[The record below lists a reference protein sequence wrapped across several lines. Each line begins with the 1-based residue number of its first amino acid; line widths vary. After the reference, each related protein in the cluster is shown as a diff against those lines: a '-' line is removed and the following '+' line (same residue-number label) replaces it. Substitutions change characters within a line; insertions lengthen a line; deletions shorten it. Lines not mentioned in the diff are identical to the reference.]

1 MASSN
6 RSSLLLIFTTVF
18 IDLIGFGI
26 VIPVLPTYAEKFHAS
41 PLTIGFLL
49 ASFSLFQFLATPV
62 LGRLSDK
69 YGRRPILFLSLAGT
83 SIAFLTMGLANS
95 LWLLFAARILDGIT
109 GGNISTAQAYIAD
122 ITTPENR
129 AKGLGMVG
137 AAFGLGFIVGPAL
150 AGLLSSFSYTAPFF
164 FASALAAANAILLYF
179 RLPETV
185 KRDRA
190 FTAATSKRKPWEI
203 FGTSAISG
211 APVRI
216 VLLTYFITTIAFAT
230 LTATL
235 ALFTSHSE
243 QFSYDANHNGY
254 VFTFV
259 GILGAIIQG
268 GLLGRLVKKFGESSL
283 VIVGLTSLGLGLAF
297 LPFATGLYGLLGA
310 LALIANGNS
319 LTGPNLTALASK
331 RTAKDKQGE
340 ILGVT
345 QSLNSLARIIA
356 PIIGNLL
363 LGVGL
368 NRAAATLGDKAVAP
382 GSSMAAPF
390 LVSAAITAIALAFSA
405 YYKAKWGSSAG

>member
-1 MASSN
+1 MASN

-26 VIPVLPTYAEKFHAS
+26 VIPVLPIYAEKFHAS

-83 SIAFLTMGLANS
+83 SVAFLTMGLATS

-129 AKGLGMVG
+129 AKGLGMIG
-137 AAFGLGFIVGPAL
+137 AAFGLGFIIGPAI
-150 AGLLSSFSYTAPFF
+150 GGFLSDFSYTAPFF

-185 KRDRA
+185 KRDRN
-190 FTAATSKRKPWEI
+190 FTAAIKRNPWDI
-203 FGTSAISG
+203 FGVSAAKDTGVKIIL
-211 APVRI
+211 V
-216 VLLTYFITTIAFAT
+216 TYFVTTIAFAT

-235 ALFTSHSE
+235 ALYTSHAE
-243 QFSYDANHNGY
+243 QFRYDAPHNGY

-259 GILGAIIQG
+259 GIFGAIVQG

-283 VIVGLTSLGLGLAF
+283 VIVGLISLGLGLVI

-310 LALIANGNS
+310 LALIANGNG
-319 LTGPNLTALASK
+319 LTGPNLTALASR

-356 PIIGNLL
+356 PIMGNLL

-368 NRAAATLGDKAVAP
+368 HRAAATLGDRAVAP
-382 GSSMAAPF
+382 GTSMASPF
-390 LVSAAITAIALAFSA
+390 LVSAAFTVIGLCFSL
-405 YYKAKWGSSAG
+405 YYKARLASSPS

>member
-26 VIPVLPTYAEKFHAS
+26 VIPVLPIYAEKFHAT

-49 ASFSLFQFLATPV
+49 ASFSLFQFLATPI
-62 LGRLSDK
+62 LGQLSDK

-129 AKGLGMVG
+129 AKGLGMIG
-137 AAFGLGFIVGPAL
+137 AAFGLGFIIGPAIG
-150 AGLLSSFSYTAPFF
+150 GLLSGFSYTAPFF

-185 KRDRA
+185 KRDRNFSA
-190 FTAATSKRKPWEI
+190 KQHTWDI
-203 FGTSAISG
+203 FGRAAIAVPG
-211 APVRI
+211 VRI
-216 VLLTYFITTIAFAT
+216 ILFTYFITTIAFAT

-235 ALFTSHSE
+235 ALYTSHAE
-243 QFSYDANHNGY
+243 QFGYDATHNGY
-254 VFTFV
+254 VFSFV
-259 GILGAIIQG
+259 GILGAIVQG

-283 VIVGLTSLGLGLAF
+283 VVAGLLSLGLGLAY
-297 LPFATGLYGLLGA
+297 LPFATSLYGLLLS
-310 LALIANGNS
+310 LALIANGNG
-319 LTGPNLTALASK
+319 LTGPNLTSLASR
-331 RTAKDKQGE
+331 RTAKDKQGQ
-340 ILGVT
+340 ILGIT
-345 QSLNSLARIIA
+345 QSLNSLARIFA
-356 PIIGNLL
+356 PIMGNLL

-368 NRAAATLGDKAVAP
+368 NRAAATLSDRAVAP
-382 GSSMAAPF
+382 GSAMAAPF
-390 LVSAAITAIALAFSA
+390 LVSAAISGIALAFSI
-405 YYKAKWGSSAG
+405 YYKAKWGNSAT